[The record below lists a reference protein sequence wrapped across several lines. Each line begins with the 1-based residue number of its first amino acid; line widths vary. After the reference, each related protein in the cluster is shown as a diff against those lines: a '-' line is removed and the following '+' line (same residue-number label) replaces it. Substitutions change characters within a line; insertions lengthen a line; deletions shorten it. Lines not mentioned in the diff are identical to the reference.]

1 MSHSPRTLASLSS
14 PHARQRGAAAVEF
27 ALTITMLLVMALGIA
42 GFGFL
47 AWAQQRLS
55 AMAGE
60 GARVA
65 SLVSYQDPAAVGV
78 SACRR
83 VSHMADDMLLMS
95 GVDIQCRPMSL
106 PCGWNDANGDAQQC
120 MRLELSGDV
129 SGWPLLRLLGSAFA
143 LLGDGQG
150 ETQGYRLRTSATIQI
165 ASGG

>member
-1 MSHSPRTLASLSS
+1 MSHPACTPSLSC

-27 ALTITMLLVMALGIA
+27 ALTITMLLVMALAIA

-65 SLVSYQDPAAVGV
+65 LLASYQDPVRAGA
-78 SACRR
+78 SACQR
-83 VSHMADDMLLMS
+83 VRHMADDALLLS
-95 GVDIQCRPMSL
+95 GVGIQCRPVSL
-106 PCGWNDANGDAQQC
+106 PCGWSDANGNAQPC

-143 LLGDGQG
+143 LLGEGQG